1 MRSRKDPESRCTI
14 RWAAEACDH
23 RHDAASGALITYL
36 TCSALTSI
44 NIYCEQPYT
53 SPDGNRVAILR
64 RRDMSFDRTWSLLVA
79 DLTTLKLSM
88 VEQDCVCGIGNA
100 AWSGLILYSC
110 DDSRVRRLNLDSLA
124 TEDVLLPS
132 GSVLSD
138 MTVSV
143 SPDQRYVA
151 LGRIAG
157 TPPAGEIV
165 VIDLETQTERVI
177 LQHPE
182 LINPHLQFNPI
193 HGRDILIQH
202 NRGSKLAADGAV
214 ESFAG
219 AEGTTHLII
228 SRDGSD
234 HRDLACGPPFTLS
247 STGHSNFVAD
257 TGRIAWTTH
266 VSTSDS
272 SLDPRYPEGNL
283 FTVGPDDSAPTVFAA
298 PEHRFIHVNVSRCG
312 RYFVSDSRPP
322 SMYGD
327 DGVIHHAALVV
338 GNFESGKY
346 ATLVSDIGG
355 PSGGGKHTHAHAYLT
370 ADNRNVIYNAPTLS
384 GATQVCAARVPDGF
398 LQSLEQLS

>member
-1 MRSRKDPESRCTI
+1 MRSRQEPESRCEV

-23 RHDAASGALITYL
+23 RHDPASSALITYL

-53 SPDGNRVAILR
+53 SADGNRVAILR
-64 RRDMSFDRTWSLLVA
+64 RRDMSFDRNWSLLVA
-79 DLTTLKLSM
+79 DLTTLKLGM
-88 VEQDCVCGIGNA
+88 VEQDCVRGIGNA
-100 AWSGLILYSC
+100 AWSGMILYST
-110 DDSRVRRLNLDSLA
+110 DEGLVRRLNLLSLE
-124 TEDVLLPS
+124 TEELSLPS
-132 GSVLSD
+132 GGMHFVD
-138 MTVSV
+138 MSVSV
-143 SPDQRYVA
+143 SPDQRYLA
-151 LGRIAG
+151 IGRVTG
-157 TPPAGEIV
+157 TPPTGQIV
-165 VIDLETQTERVI
+165 VIDLETQTECVI
-177 LQHPE
+177 LEHPE
-182 LINPHLQFNPI
+182 LVNSHLQFNPR

-202 NRGSKLAADGAV
+202 NRGSKLAADGTV
-214 ESFAG
+214 ESLAG
-219 AEGTTHLII
+219 AEGTTHFII
-228 SRDGSD
+228 SRDGSNR
-234 HRDLACGPPFTLS
+234 RDLACGPPFTLS

-283 FTVGPDDSAPTVFAA
+283 FTVGPDDSTPTVFAA

-322 SMYGD
+322 SMYSD
-327 DGVIHHAALVV
+327 AGVLHSASLVI
-338 GNFESGKY
+338 GNLESGKY

-370 ADNRNVIYNAPTLS
+370 ADNGNVIYNAPTLY

-398 LQSLEQLS
+398 LETLE

>member
-1 MRSRKDPESRCTI
+1 MRSRQEPESRCEV

-23 RHDAASGALITYL
+23 RHDPASSALITYL

-53 SPDGNRVAILR
+53 SADGNRVAILR
-64 RRDMSFDRTWSLLVA
+64 RRDMSFDRNWSLLVA
-79 DLTTLKLSM
+79 DLTTLKLAM
-88 VEQDCVCGIGNA
+88 IEQDCVRGIGNA
-100 AWSGLILYSC
+100 AWSGMILYST
-110 DDSRVRRLNLDSLA
+110 DEDLVRRLNLLSLE
-124 TEDVLLPS
+124 TEELSLPS
-132 GSVLSD
+132 GGMLND

-143 SPDQRYVA
+143 SPDQRYLA
-151 LGRIAG
+151 LGRVTG
-157 TPPAGEIV
+157 TPPTGQIV
-165 VIDLETQTERVI
+165 VIDLEAQTECVI
-177 LQHPE
+177 LEHPE
-182 LINPHLQFNPI
+182 LINPHLQFNPR

-202 NRGSKLAADGAV
+202 NRGSKLADDGTV

-219 AEGTTHLII
+219 AEGTTHFII
-228 SRDGSD
+228 SRDGSNR
-234 HRDLACGPPFTLS
+234 RDLACGPPFTLS

-283 FTVGPDDSAPTVFAA
+283 FTVGPDDSTPTVFAA

-322 SMYGD
+322 SMYSD
-327 DGVIHHAALVV
+327 AGVLHSASLVI
-338 GNFESGKY
+338 GNLESGKY

-370 ADNRNVIYNAPTLS
+370 ADNGNVIYNAPTLC

-398 LQSLEQLS
+398 LETLE